1 MAENIQL
8 TDGIILLRPPN
19 ILDVPAIHAA
29 VTESLPELHPWLD
42 WATDT
47 YDEAAI
53 RAWLE
58 HAEQGWQHST
68 SYQFIITDSKS
79 GLFVGGCKLDG
90 VDEQNQRC
98 NLGYWVR
105 SSRAGQ
111 GIATRAVRLATR
123 FAFETVGLILVE
135 IVAAVKNEASQR
147 VAQKAGAHYQGSL
160 PKPMVVRTEEHNAV
174 LYLLTPL
181 DIKPKP

>member
-1 MAENIQL
+1 
-8 TDGIILLRPPN
+8 
-19 ILDVPAIHAA
+19 
-29 VTESLPELHPWLD
+29 
-42 WATDT
+42 
-47 YDEAAI
+47 
-53 RAWLE
+53 
-58 HAEQGWQHST
+58 
-68 SYQFIITDSKS
+68 
-79 GLFVGGCKLDG
+79 
-90 VDEQNQRC
+90 
-98 NLGYWVR
+98 VR